1 MRYNNEFRP
10 RSDKKWQLARAE
22 NFTEWGSQY
31 PDYSKLH
38 KFLEKQYQIPKE
50 YICMTSGAEEAVRIV
65 LSYSSL
71 SRLNFIPTWG
81 LAPVFNSLYSKIHTQ
96 IGIDVLDNSFD
107 YNMQTL
113 EKLIHSN
120 QLIYLASPNAFTGNI
135 IDRSIIK
142 QFLKNHP
149 NSTFVID
156 ETYYQFNN
164 YNTVIDLVPKYE
176 NLVVIRSYSKAHGL
190 AADRFGFYATSN
202 KSFIDLRPANPCSLS
217 TIAKVIESYNNVH
230 KSVNLIKKGKKV
242 MEEELSK
249 SAKVFRTKGNFV
261 VCEFKQD
268 LYDKMIKIAD
278 FHTFDI
284 DGCKF
289 IKFTALPKN
298 LAEEFIKDLD
308 A

>member
-1 MRYNNEFRP
+1 MRYENEFF
-10 RSDKKWQLARAE
+10 SKSTKKWQLARAE
-22 NFTEWGSQY
+22 NLTEWGSVY
-31 PDYSKLH
+31 PDYTELH
-38 KFLEKQYQIPKE
+38 EFLGSQYKIPKE

-65 LSYSSL
+65 LSNSPL
-71 SRLNFIPTWG
+71 SRLNFTPTWG
-81 LAPVFNSLYSKIHTQ
+81 LAPIFNDLYSKIHTQ
-96 IGIDVLDNSFD
+96 ISVDILEDSFD
-107 YNMQTL
+107 YNVQRL
-113 EKLIHSN
+113 EKLIHAH
-120 QLIYLASPNAFTGNI
+120 QLVYLASPNAFTGNI

-142 QFLKNHP
+142 QFLKQFSNT
-149 NSTFVID
+149 TFVID

-164 YNTVIDLVPKYE
+164 YNTVIDLVPKYK
-176 NLVVIRSYSKAHGL
+176 NLIVVRSYSKAHGL

-202 KSFIDLRPANPCSLS
+202 KSFIDLRPANPCSQS
-217 TIAKVIESYNNVH
+217 TVAKVIDSYNNVH
-230 KSVNLIKKGKKV
+230 KSVSLIKKGKKV